1 MLCPICDAE
10 NIEGIDICAECG
22 FSLTAVEPPTNDVAR
37 SVASHPISALCPRAP
52 VCVSPTDS
60 VQAVIAKMASHGI
73 GCVLVTEG
81 ESLAGIFSERDV
93 LTRVSGTP
101 ARLSDPVRDV
111 MTPRPFTIAGRD
123 CIGYALQAMDLGGY
137 RHLPIVDDSGRPTG
151 MISIRDI
158 VRFIAV
164 YYAKSRGTV

>member
-1 MLCPICDAE
+1 
-10 NIEGIDICAECG
+10 
-22 FSLTAVEPPTNDVAR
+22 
-37 SVASHPISALCPRAP
+37 
-52 VCVSPTDS
+52 
-60 VQAVIAKMASHGI
+60 
-73 GCVLVTEG
+73 VLVTEG
-81 ESLAGIFSERDV
+81 DSLAGIFSERDV

>member
-1 MLCPICDAE
+1 MKCPICQAE

-22 FSLTAVEPPTNDVAR
+22 FSLTAEEPTANDVAR
-37 SVASHPISALCPRAP
+37 SVAAHAISVLCPRAP
-52 VCVSPTDS
+52 VCVAPTDS
-60 VQAVIAKMASHGI
+60 VQAVIAKMSNQGI

-81 ESLAGIFSERDV
+81 DSLAGIFSERDV
-93 LTRVSGTP
+93 LTRVSGIP
-101 ARLSDPVRDV
+101 ARLSEPVSEV
-111 MTPRPFTIAGRD
+111 MTKRPFTIAARD
-123 CIGYALQAMDLGGY
+123 SIGYALQAMDLGGY
-137 RHLPIVDDSGRPTG
+137 RHLPIVDDCGHPTG